1 MTELLFPAAVMMGA
15 LAMTYFCCL
24 RPMRRGQACHHSTPP
39 ADADL
44 DRALSQA
51 RQELERLRATP
62 TDGPS
67 ASPG

>member
-1 MTELLFPAAVMMGA
+1 MPELFLPVAVLVGA
-15 LAMTYFCCL
+15 LAMTYICCL
-24 RPMRRGQACHHSTPP
+24 RPMRRGQACHLSTLP
-39 ADADL
+39 AEAEL